1 MYMMQILLIKL
12 EWTDIQNSP
21 PNLPVSPAPWRFA
34 LQCGEVGQSSG
45 VPMKQLINSLWFQA
59 YDPFFFLFRKIQVR
73 SNVISHRWSA
83 RRFVMKIPA
92 FAPCARASDKVPPGG
107 AWRDKNGENLKQKP
121 RIQTTDRVKCC
132 LSWLKQ
138 RRVETCWHPNIIYL
152 EQYVGKVIVNHG
164 V

>member
-1 MYMMQILLIKL
+1 MDWYTELTPKSSSVPCPVEVCSPMRRGGSKFWCSY
-12 EWTDIQNSP
+12 EATDQFIMIP
-21 PNLPVSPAPWRFA
+21 
-34 LQCGEVGQSSG
+34 G
-45 VPMKQLINSLWFQA
+45 LWSV
-59 YDPFFFLFRKIQVR
+59 FFFVWEDPAVR

-83 RRFVMKIPA
+83 RRFMMKIPA